1 MREKELLPGIYK
13 AREETY
19 CLICVIEGKRHNF
32 GKSIFASISE
42 LYQYKQSQF
51 LKETMLICSC
61 GKLNIVRK
69 YGGQV
74 CIPALLP
81 M

>member
-19 CLICVIEGKRHNF
+19 CLICAIEGKRHNF

-42 LYQYKQSQF
+42 LYQYKQSPVPEGNNVGLF
-51 LKETMLICSC
+51 MW
-61 GKLNIVRK
+61 
-69 YGGQV
+69 QV
-74 CIPALLP
+74 
-81 M
+81 